1 MDQTYMKTNKI
12 LPLVM
17 SMAVPMVLSMLIN
30 ALYNIVDSFF
40 IAKISE
46 DAMTAIS
53 LVFPLQNIAA
63 AVSIGF
69 GVGANAVTAFFLG
82 EENQKN
88 ADGAASLSLLL
99 SIAHSAVLTALLFAV
114 AAPFLRS
121 FTESREILTYG
132 IQYAR
137 IVFGFL
143 FVGQISLIYEKLFQA
158 IGRVR
163 ITMFSMIAGC
173 VTNIILD
180 PIMIFGLGPCPAMGI
195 HGAAIATVIGQA
207 VSLACYLIAQAKG
220 LLCLHLSLKEGWRCR
235 GLAGRLYGIG
245 IPAVL
250 NQALPS
256 LLITALNSI
265 LAAFSQT
272 DILILGVYYKL
283 QTFIYLTANGIVQ
296 GIRPLVAYNHGAGL
310 PGRVREIFRTA
321 LCSAFLVMAL
331 GTVLC
336 LLIPQNL
343 IGMFSANEDTISAG
357 AAALRIICAGF
368 MVSAVSVVVCGT
380 LEGLGFGGM
389 SFVISL
395 LRYVAVILP
404 TAWILSRI
412 FGVAGVWHAFWIA
425 ETATAVAAA
434 ALYRSVIRKIDA
446 AHKKRMKNS

>member
-1 MDQTYMKTNKI
+1 MDQTYMKTKKI

-82 EENQKN
+82 EENQKK

-99 SIAHSAVLTALLFAV
+99 SIAHSVVLTALLFA
-114 AAPFLRS
+114 AAVPFLRS
-121 FTESREILTYG
+121 FTENREILTYG

-143 FVGQISLIYEKLFQA
+143 FVGQIGLIYEKLFQA

-195 HGAAIATVIGQA
+195 HGAATATVIGQA

-220 LLCLHLSLKEGWRCR
+220 LLCLHLSLAEGWRCR
-235 GLAGRLYGIG
+235 RLAGRLYGIG

-256 LLITALNSI
+256 LLITVLNSI

-296 GIRPLVAYNHGAGL
+296 GIRPLVAYNYGAGL
-310 PGRVREIFRTA
+310 MGRVRGIFRTA
-321 LCSAFLVMAL
+321 LGSAFLVMVL
-331 GTVLC
+331 GTALC
-336 LLIPQNL
+336 LLVPQNL
-343 IGMFSANEDTISAG
+343 ISMFSSNGDTISAG
-357 AAALRIICAGF
+357 ASALRIICAGF

-404 TAWILSRI
+404 AAWILSRI

-425 ETATAVAAA
+425 EALTAAAAA
-434 ALYRSVIRKIDA
+434 ALYRSVVRKIDA
-446 AHKKRMKNS
+446 ARPANPQ

>member
-1 MDQTYMKTNKI
+1 MDQTYMKTQKI

-40 IAKISE
+40 IARISE

-53 LVFPLQNIAA
+53 LVFPLQNTAA

-82 EENQKN
+82 ERNQKS

-99 SIAHSAVLTALLFAV
+99 AIVHSIVLTVVLFV
-114 AAPFLRS
+114 IMVPFLQS
-121 FTESREILTYG
+121 FTGSQNILDYG
-132 IQYAR
+132 IQYGR
-137 IVFGFL
+137 IVFGAL
-143 FVGQISLIYEKLFQA
+143 FIGQISLIYEKLFQA

-163 ITMFSMIAGC
+163 ITMISMIAGC

-180 PIMIFGLGPCPAMGI
+180 PIMIFGIGPCPAMGI
-195 HGAAIATVIGQA
+195 KGAAIATVIGQA
-207 VSLACYLIAQAKG
+207 VSLVCYLIAWAKG
-220 LLCLHLSLKEGWRCR
+220 LLCLHLSLTEGWNCR
-235 GLAGRLYGIG
+235 ALAGKLYSIG
-245 IPAVL
+245 IPAIL

-256 LLITALNSI
+256 LLITILNSI

-296 GIRPLVAYNHGAGL
+296 GIRPLIAYNYGAGML
-310 PGRVREIFRTA
+310 RRVREIFRTA
-321 LCSAFLVMAL
+321 LCIALLVMAV
-331 GTVLC
+331 GTVFC

-343 IGMFSANEDTISAG
+343 IGMFSSNTTTIHAG
-357 AAALRIICAGF
+357 AVALRIICAGF

-380 LEGLGFGGM
+380 MEGLGFGAM
-389 SFVISL
+389 SFIISFM
-395 LRYVAVILP
+395 RYVAVILP
-404 TAWILSRI
+404 VAWILSRI
-412 FGVAGVWHAFWIA
+412 VGVVGVWHAFWLA
-425 ETATAVAAA
+425 ESATAAISVI
-434 ALYRSVIRKIDA
+434 LYRYTIRKIEGETQ
-446 AHKKRMKNS
+446 KV